1 MTMLAPQP
9 FDVVIAGAGIAGC
22 AAALEA
28 ARSGARIALLEKSVL
43 PGGLATAG
51 LVHIYLPLCDGHG
64 TQVSCGIAEE
74 LLQASIKYGPGTIPA
89 CWRAGHAAPE
99 HGRLRVVFSP
109 AAFVLALDELL
120 EQAGVTLWYD
130 TVVCATRVEAGR
142 VTALEVENKSG
153 RGRLRAAC
161 FVDATGDADLARQAG
176 AAYVEQEN
184 WLSLWALE
192 ATLVCARDA
201 VQCGAG
207 APLLKLITA
216 GGDNVGNGHPPG
228 TPKWRGTNGR
238 DVSNYVIESRR
249 LLRAHYQ
256 QRQRDLGEHGRNDAF
271 PLTLPSMAQL
281 RTTCAVVGR
290 TTMHAGEAWQ
300 ARTDA
305 IGLVADWR
313 KPGFVWEMPFGALL
327 PRDVRGLL
335 MAGRC
340 IASVDDAWEVT
351 RVIPAAAVSGQAA
364 GAAAALAARQG
375 ITPDALDVAQL
386 QQHLR
391 ARGVPLQY
399 ADVGLSAPTG

>member
-1 MTMLAPQP
+1 MLAPQP
-9 FDVVIAGAGIAGC
+9 YDVVIAGAGIAGC

-28 ARSGARIALLEKSVL
+28 ARTGARVALLEKTVL

-51 LVHIYLPLCDGHG
+51 LVHVYLPLCDGNG

-74 LLQASIKYGPGTIPA
+74 LLQASIKYGPGAIPA

-99 HGRLRVVFSP
+99 HERFRVVFSP

-120 EQAGVTLWYD
+120 ELAGVTLWYD
-130 TVVCATRVEAGR
+130 SVVCATRVEAGR
-142 VTALEVENKSG
+142 VTTLEVENKSG
-153 RGRLRAAC
+153 RSRVHAAC

-192 ATLVCARDA
+192 ATLARARDA
-201 VQCGAG
+201 VQCGAST
-207 APLLKLITA
+207 PLLNPITA
-216 GGDNVGNGHPPG
+216 GSDNVGNGHPPG
-228 TPKWRGTNGR
+228 TKKWRGTNGR
-238 DVSNYVIESRR
+238 DISNYVIESRR

-256 QRQRDLGEHGRNDAF
+256 QCQRELGAHGRSAAF
-271 PLTLPSMAQL
+271 PLTLPGMAQL

-290 TTMHAGEAWQ
+290 TTMRAGEAWQ

-327 PRDVRGLL
+327 PRDVRGML

-340 IASVDDAWEVT
+340 MASVDDAWEVT

-375 ITPDALDVAQL
+375 ITPDALDVAHL
-386 QQHLR
+386 QEHLR

-399 ADVGLSAPTG
+399 ADVGLRARAG